1 MQSATLISSPLVFNR
16 DAGWSVRLDDPRV
29 TCPVSS
35 EERERERSFEV
46 VALEA
51 QSPSSS
57 YRLLELRALAHGT
70 GVLTDLEVVEQGS
83 N

>member
-1 MQSATLISSPLVFNR
+1 MLDGLSDWMTRVSLVQ
-16 DAGWSVRLDDPRV
+16 
-29 TCPVSS
+29 CPVK
-35 EERERERSFEV
+35 RERERSFEV